1 MGGLRMKNA
10 IISGSDLRMS
20 QLTQNEAMVG
30 VDLQWGHWMKCSLG
44 LFVSVC
50 ITAGLHQHLTNDIIA
65 TWKPTSPTVYR
76 SDKSASPVE

>member
-30 VDLQWGHWMKCSLG
+30 VDLEWGHWMKCSLG

-50 ITAGLHQHLTNDIIA
+50 ITAGLHQHLTSDITA
-65 TWKPTSPTVYR
+65 TKNTPALQCVEVTSQHHL
-76 SDKSASPVE
+76 